1 MSERKYVRQNFGNVL
16 TSVYMFGI
24 IQLSETYRFR

>member
-1 MSERKYVRQNFGNVL
+1 MKENMFDKIWENVL
-16 TSVYMFGI
+16 TSVCMFGI

>member
-1 MSERKYVRQNFGNVL
+1 MKENMFDKIGKNVL

>member
-1 MSERKYVRQNFGNVL
+1 MKENMFDKIWENVL